1 MMAFLV
7 HSAMFIIHQ
16 TTASLIVYPVVFRE
30 FKIVYSF
37 FHRGRLAA
45 PYVSEPANMLVRFTL
60 SK

>member
-16 TTASLIVYPVVFRE
+16 TTASLIVYPVVLRE
-30 FKIVYSF
+30 FKIVIF